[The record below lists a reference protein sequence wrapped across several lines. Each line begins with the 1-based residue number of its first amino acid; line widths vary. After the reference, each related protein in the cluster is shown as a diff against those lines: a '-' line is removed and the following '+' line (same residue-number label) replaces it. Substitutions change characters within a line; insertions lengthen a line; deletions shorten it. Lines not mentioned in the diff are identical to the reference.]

1 MKKESTKTVT
11 MRVRVGD
18 SELEITGP
26 ANFVEERISEFLKSP
41 PKQPISSVT
50 SSEPSPSHR
59 RTSRPQSPAQFFKLC
74 NPRTDTARA
83 LVAAYFLEKQRN
95 AENSTSSE
103 IRDLIKEAKV
113 PPPTNVSE
121 SINQNIRKGY
131 LMTAGDRGNKMAFVL
146 TTDGESV
153 VEEMQQSRPQ

>member
-1 MKKESTKTVT
+1 MKRQNSPNIT
-11 MRVRVGD
+11 MRVRVGE

-26 ANFVEERISEFLKSP
+26 ADFVEKKIAEFVKRPPPAITPPASP
-41 PKQPISSVT
+41 PIAAIHQRSSK
-50 SSEPSPSHR
+50 PL
-59 RTSRPQSPAQFFKLC
+59 SPAQFFKSC
-74 NPRTDTARA
+74 SPRTDTARA

-103 IRDLIKEAKV
+103 IRDLIRQAKV

-146 TTDGESV
+146 TSDGESA
-153 VEEMQQSRPQ
+153 VEEMQHTKPQ